1 MMKKKQQKFEK
12 KRQENAKKNIQ
23 NNCVRDKII
32 NVYFK

>member
-1 MMKKKQQKFEK
+1 MMKKKQQKFENK
-12 KRQENAKKNIQ
+12 TTRKMQKNIQ